1 MEGKKYYTPESAAQ
15 LSEYT
20 RKDLCYSIL
29 YNKLRRIE
37 ILEEYTIF
45 GLLEIWNEKTFS
57 GDLIKHLVCNF
68 LREKRIPMN
77 RVTKLHSYGKYL
89 ADYGSVHFT
98 SPFMAPLFA
107 DMEAPRQC
115 KIGGCDHTSY
125 KYEIHICL
133 DDYPRFHAW
142 LVQRVDDLFVH
153 VTKHGQHQLN
163 AYERHTPFY
172 ERDDGKTILRCFR
185 HCELQGP
192 VTIWKR
198 EESTLAKQEVR
209 KRYGRETLMQFEFEL
224 KFWHINCRRYGV
236 QLRFDEDIVIK
247 DNKNFKLK
255 LK

>member
-1 MEGKKYYTPESAAQ
+1 MEGEKYYT
-15 LSEYT
+15 
-20 RKDLCYSIL
+20 RKHICYSIL

-37 ILEEYTIF
+37 TLEEYTIF
-45 GLLEIWNEKTFS
+45 WLLEIWNNKTFS

-68 LREKRIPMN
+68 LREKHIPMN

-89 ADYGSVHFT
+89 ADYGNVHFT

-107 DMEAPRQC
+107 DMEAPRPA
-115 KIGGCDHTSY
+115 KIGGCDFTCY
-125 KYEIHICL
+125 RYQIHICL
-133 DDYPRFHAW
+133 DDYPLFHAW

-153 VTKHGQHQLN
+153 VTKHGHQLN
-163 AYERHTPFY
+163 AYERRMPFY
-172 ERDDGKTILRCFR
+172 ERNDGKTILRCVR
-185 HCELQGP
+185 HCQREGP

-198 EESTLAKQEVR
+198 EKSRLAMQEVR
-209 KRYGRETLMQFEFEL
+209 KRYGRETLMQFRFEL
-224 KFWHINCRRYGV
+224 KFWHLNCGRYGV

>member
-1 MEGKKYYTPESAAQ
+1 MEGKKYYTTESAAQ
-15 LSEYT
+15 LSKYT

-45 GLLEIWNEKTFS
+45 GLLESCNKKTFS
-57 GDLIKHLVCNF
+57 GDFIKHLVCNF

-89 ADYGSVHFT
+89 ADYGNVHFT
-98 SPFMAPLFA
+98 SPFIAPLFA
-107 DMEAPRQC
+107 IMEAPRPA
-115 KIGGCDHTSY
+115 KIGGCDFTCY
-125 KYEIHICL
+125 RYEIHICL
-133 DDYPRFHAW
+133 DDYPLFHAW

-172 ERDDGKTILRCFR
+172 ERNDGKTILRCFR
-185 HCELQGP
+185 NCQREGP

-198 EESTLAKQEVR
+198 EKSTLAKQEVR

-224 KFWHINCRRYGV
+224 KFWQVSGRYGV